1 MMKDFLTVFK
11 KNDGAKPIA
20 QNNIRVPDFNDKTHE
35 LDAHTFVLYGDASGV
50 DFSNAG
56 DKLPYI
62 RFSSETKFPGAD
74 KMPKGFN
81 PHRVLENGKAPGL
94 NIANLHAMGITG
106 KGITVAIIDQPLN
119 TEHIEIKDNIIHYES
134 GGYPEHIEAQF
145 HGTAVS
151 SLLAGKT
158 VGVAPGAKV
167 VYFAANNTKKTT
179 TLANK
184 EFQKILRQ
192 YFPKNIN
199 FEETIKDILDGR
211 YQIDEEFRHKINKII
226 ATLPPDIKEQAFSVK
241 TEIDFTHR
249 ANALRKILLMNARL
263 PQEQKISAVSISW
276 GMLGTNPE
284 SKDLIR
290 QLIESGV
297 MVLTT
302 DYDRFYG
309 KVAGFLTVDRK
320 MNSDPDDVKSYESGF
335 WKSKIDDMNG
345 FLLVPSGGRTIAG
358 DTSDEDY
365 IYCGANGG
373 MSWATPYLVGVYAL
387 AKQVMPN
394 LTPIHFFEVA
404 HLTAKSNNKTG
415 DNKIIQ
421 PQKIIQHLQH
431 EMLLQQQQTSGVNR

>member
-1 MMKDFLTVFK
+1 MKDFLTVFK

-134 GGYPEHIEAQF
+134 AGYPEHIEAQF

-158 VGVAPGAKV
+158 CGVAPDAKI
-167 VYFAANNTKKTT
+167 VYFAANNTKKTA

-249 ANALRKILLMNARL
+249 ANALRKILFMNARL
-263 PQEQKISAVSISW
+263 PQDKKISAVSISW
-276 GMLGTNPE
+276 GMLGTDPE
-284 SKDLIR
+284 SAELIKK
-290 QLIESGV
+290 LIESGV

-302 DYDRFYG
+302 DSPRFYG
-309 KVAGFLTVDRK
+309 NKAAFTTIDRN
-320 MNSDPDDVKSYESGF
+320 MNSDPNDIKSYEAGF
-335 WKSKIDDMNG
+335 WKANKDNWHER
-345 FLLVPSGGRTIAG
+345 LLVPAGGRTIAG

-415 DNKIIQ
+415 NNKIVQ

-431 EMLLQQQQTSGVNR
+431 EMLFQQQQTSGVNR

>member
-1 MMKDFLTVFK
+1 MKDFLTVFK

-20 QNNIRVPDFNDKTHE
+20 QNNIRIPDFNDKTHE

-74 KMPKGFN
+74 KIPKGFN

-134 GGYPEHIEAQF
+134 AGYPEHIEAQF

-158 VGVAPGAKV
+158 CGVAPDAKI
-167 VYFAANNTKKTT
+167 VYFAAPGTKTKM
-179 TLANK
+179 AIADEN
-184 EFQKILRQ
+184 FQKVLRQ

-211 YQIDEEFRHKINKII
+211 HQTDAEFRYKINKII
-226 ATLPPDIKEQAFSVK
+226 ETLPPDIKEQAFSVK

-249 ANALRKILLMNARL
+249 ANALRKILFMNARL
-263 PQEQKISAVSISW
+263 PQDKKISAVSISW
-276 GMLGTNPE
+276 GLLGTDPE
-284 SKDLIR
+284 STKLIK

-302 DYDRFYG
+302 DSSRFYG
-309 KVAGFLTVDRK
+309 NKAAFTTIDRN
-320 MNSDPDDVKSYESGF
+320 MNSDPNDIKSYEAGF
-335 WKSKIDDMNG
+335 WKANKDNWNER
-345 FLLVPSGGRTIAG
+345 LLVPAGGRTIAG
-358 DTSDEDY
+358 YLDYDDY
-365 IYCGANGG
+365 IYCGANAG
-373 MSWATPYLVGVYAL
+373 MSWSTPYLVGVYAL
-387 AKQVMPN
+387 AKQIAPN
-394 LTPIHFFEVA
+394 LTPHRFFEIA
-404 HLTAKSNNKTG
+404 QQTAVSNGKTGNNK
-415 DNKIIQ
+415 IVQ

-431 EMLLQQQQTSGVNR
+431 EMLFQQQRTSGVNR